1 MKRTV
6 NHVCTAMAGVLAVA
20 GNFAVNQWLFGRTA
34 AVSWLIIQLCIG
46 AWGGYGLG
54 RAPVCGDRPHSLVVA
69 MCAPLGQGNV
79 EIKKNI
85 AQ

>member
-1 MKRTV
+1 
-6 NHVCTAMAGVLAVA
+6 MAGVLAVA

-46 AWGGYGLG
+46 VWMVYELR
-54 RAPVCGDRPHSLVVA
+54 RAPVCDDRPHGLVVL
-69 MCAPLGQGNV
+69 MCVPLGQGNV

-85 AQ
+85 EQ